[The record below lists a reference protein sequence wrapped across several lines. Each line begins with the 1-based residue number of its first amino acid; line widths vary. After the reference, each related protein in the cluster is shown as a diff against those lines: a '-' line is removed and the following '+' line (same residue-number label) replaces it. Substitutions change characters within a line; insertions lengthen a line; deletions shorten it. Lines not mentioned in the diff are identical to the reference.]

1 MKKITLLTA
10 LFGTFISASYD
21 QNKFGFINSRELLEV
36 MPEVKK
42 ADSSLQIYA
51 KSFQDQLESMS
62 KEYESKVK
70 DFQANEKT
78 MNEAVKEVKVKEV
91 QQLQERMEALQQ
103 SAQEKTSKRR
113 EEMYK
118 PILEKADKAIKDVAK
133 ENKYDYIFDAS
144 GGAILF
150 AKDSDNVLSLV
161 KTKLG
166 IK

>member
-1 MKKITLLTA
+1 
-10 LFGTFISASYD
+10 
-21 QNKFGFINSRELLEV
+21 

-91 QQLQERMEALQQ
+91 QQLQERMETLQQ
-103 SAQEKTSKRR
+103 SAQEKTSKKR

>member
-10 LFGTFISASYD
+10 LFGTFISASFA
-21 QNKFGFINSRELLEV
+21 QNKFGYINSRELLEV

-103 SAQEKTSKRR
+103 SAQEKTSKKR

>member
-10 LFGTFISASYD
+10 LFGTFISASYA
-21 QNKFGFINSRELLEV
+21 QNKLGYINSRELLEV

-103 SAQEKTSKRR
+103 SAQEKTSKKR

-150 AKDSDNVLSLV
+150 AKDSDNVLPLV

>member
-1 MKKITLLTA
+1 MKKITLLAA
-10 LFGTFISASYD
+10 LFGTFISASFA
-21 QNKFGFINSRELLEV
+21 QNKLGYINSRELLEV

-91 QQLQERMEALQQ
+91 QQLQERMETLQQ
-103 SAQEKTSKRR
+103 SAQEKTAKRR

>member
-10 LFGTFISASYD
+10 LFGTFISASYA
-21 QNKFGFINSRELLEV
+21 QNKFGYINSRELLEV

>member
-10 LFGTFISASYD
+10 LFGTFISASFA
-21 QNKFGFINSRELLEV
+21 QNKFGYINSRELLEV

-91 QQLQERMEALQQ
+91 QQLQERMETLQQ
-103 SAQEKTSKRR
+103 SAQEKTSKKR

>member
-1 MKKITLLTA
+1 MKKITLLAA
-10 LFGTFISASYD
+10 LFGTFISASYA
-21 QNKFGFINSRELLEV
+21 QNKLGYINSRELLEV

-91 QQLQERMEALQQ
+91 QQLQERMETLQQ
-103 SAQEKTSKRR
+103 SAQEKTAKRR

>member
-1 MKKITLLTA
+1 MKKITLLAA
-10 LFGTFISASYD
+10 LFGTFISASYA
-21 QNKFGFINSRELLEV
+21 QNKLGYINSRELLEV

-103 SAQEKTSKRR
+103 SAQEKTAKKR

-161 KTKLG
+161 KTTLG
-166 IK
+166 NK

>member
-1 MKKITLLTA
+1 MKKITLLAA
-10 LFGTFISASYD
+10 LFGTFINASYA
-21 QNKFGFINSRELLEV
+21 QNKLGYINSRELLEV

-103 SAQEKTSKRR
+103 SAQEKTAKKR

>member
-1 MKKITLLTA
+1 MKYFNAIGAIGNYNCPFDDKRE
-10 LFGTFISASYD
+10 
-21 QNKFGFINSRELLEV
+21 GFV
-36 MPEVKK
+36 MGEGAGCLILQSPEKV
-42 ADSSLQIYA
+42 
-51 KSFQDQLESMS
+51 

-91 QQLQERMEALQQ
+91 QQLQERMETLQQ

>member
-10 LFGTFISASYD
+10 LFGTFISASYA

-91 QQLQERMEALQQ
+91 QQLQERMETLQQ
-103 SAQEKTSKRR
+103 SAQEKTSKKR

>member
-10 LFGTFISASYD
+10 LFGTFISASYA
-21 QNKFGFINSRELLEV
+21 QNKVGYINSRELLEV

>member
-10 LFGTFISASYD
+10 LFGTFISASYA
-21 QNKFGFINSRELLEV
+21 QNKFGYINSRELLEV

-103 SAQEKTSKRR
+103 SAQEKTSKKR

>member
-1 MKKITLLTA
+1 
-10 LFGTFISASYD
+10 
-21 QNKFGFINSRELLEV
+21 
-36 MPEVKK
+36 
-42 ADSSLQIYA
+42 
-51 KSFQDQLESMS
+51 
-62 KEYESKVK
+62 
-70 DFQANEKT
+70 

>member
-10 LFGTFISASYD
+10 LFGTFISASYA
-21 QNKFGFINSRELLEV
+21 QTKFGYINSRELLEV

-103 SAQEKTSKRR
+103 SAQEKTSKKR

>member
-1 MKKITLLTA
+1 MKKITLLAA
-10 LFGTFISASYD
+10 LFGTFISASYA
-21 QNKFGFINSRELLEV
+21 QNKLGYINSRELLEV

-91 QQLQERMEALQQ
+91 QQLQERMETLQQ
-103 SAQEKTSKRR
+103 SAQEKTAKRR

-150 AKDSDNVLSLV
+150 AKVSDNVLSLV

>member
-10 LFGTFISASYD
+10 LFGTFISASYA
-21 QNKFGFINSRELLEV
+21 QNKLGYINSRELLEV

-91 QQLQERMEALQQ
+91 QQLQERMETLQQ

>member
-10 LFGTFISASYD
+10 LFGTFISASYA

>member
-1 MKKITLLTA
+1 MKKITLLSA
-10 LFGTFISASYD
+10 LFGTFISATYA
-21 QNKFGFINSRELLEV
+21 QNKLGYINSRELLEV

-91 QQLQERMEALQQ
+91 QQLQERMETLQQ
-103 SAQEKTSKRR
+103 SAQEKTAKRR

>member
-10 LFGTFISASYD
+10 LFGTFISASYA
-21 QNKFGFINSRELLEV
+21 QNKLGYINSRELLEV

-103 SAQEKTSKRR
+103 SAQEKTSKKR

>member
-10 LFGTFISASYD
+10 LFGTFISASYA
-21 QNKFGFINSRELLEV
+21 QTKFGYINSRDSLEV

>member
-10 LFGTFISASYD
+10 LFGTFISASFA
-21 QNKFGFINSRELLEV
+21 QNKLGYINSRELLEV

>member
-10 LFGTFISASYD
+10 LFGTFISASYA
-21 QNKFGFINSRELLEV
+21 QNKLGYINSRELLEV

-103 SAQEKTSKRR
+103 SAQEKTSKKR

-144 GGAILF
+144 GGAILY
-150 AKDSDNVLSLV
+150 AKDSDNVLPLV

>member
-1 MKKITLLTA
+1 MKKITLLAA
-10 LFGTFISASYD
+10 LFGTFISASFA
-21 QNKFGFINSRELLEV
+21 QNKLGYINSRELLEV

>member
-10 LFGTFISASYD
+10 LFGTFISASYA

-91 QQLQERMEALQQ
+91 QQLQERMETLQQ
-103 SAQEKTSKRR
+103 SAQEKTSKKR
-113 EEMYK
+113 EEMYN

>member
-1 MKKITLLTA
+1 
-10 LFGTFISASYD
+10 
-21 QNKFGFINSRELLEV
+21 
-36 MPEVKK
+36 
-42 ADSSLQIYA
+42 
-51 KSFQDQLESMS
+51 
-62 KEYESKVK
+62 
-70 DFQANEKT
+70 
-78 MNEAVKEVKVKEV
+78 
-91 QQLQERMEALQQ
+91 
-103 SAQEKTSKRR
+103 
-113 EEMYK
+113 MYK

>member
-10 LFGTFISASYD
+10 LFGTFISASYA
-21 QNKFGFINSRELLEV
+21 QNKFGYINSRELLEV

-91 QQLQERMEALQQ
+91 QQLQERMETLQQ

>member
-10 LFGTFISASYD
+10 LFGTFISASYA
-21 QNKFGFINSRELLEV
+21 QNKLGYINSRELLEV

>member
-1 MKKITLLTA
+1 MKKITLLAA
-10 LFGTFISASYD
+10 LFGTFISATYA
-21 QNKFGFINSRELLEV
+21 QNKLGYINSRELLEV

-91 QQLQERMEALQQ
+91 QQLQERMETLQQ
-103 SAQEKTSKRR
+103 SAQEKTAKRR

>member
-1 MKKITLLTA
+1 
-10 LFGTFISASYD
+10 
-21 QNKFGFINSRELLEV
+21 

>member
-10 LFGTFISASYD
+10 LFGTFISASFA
-21 QNKFGFINSRELLEV
+21 QNKFGYINSRELLEV

>member
-1 MKKITLLTA
+1 MKKITLLAA
-10 LFGTFISASYD
+10 LFGTFISASYA
-21 QNKFGFINSRELLEV
+21 QNKLGYINSRELLEV

-103 SAQEKTSKRR
+103 SAQEKTAKKR

>member
-10 LFGTFISASYD
+10 LFGTFISASYA
-21 QNKFGFINSRELLEV
+21 QNKLGYINSRELLEV

-78 MNEAVKEVKVKEV
+78 MNEAVKEV

>member
-10 LFGTFISASYD
+10 LFGTFISASYA
-21 QNKFGFINSRELLEV
+21 QNKLGYINSRELLEV

-91 QQLQERMEALQQ
+91 QQLQERMETLQQ
-103 SAQEKTSKRR
+103 SAQEKTSKKR

>member
-10 LFGTFISASYD
+10 LFGTFISASYA

-78 MNEAVKEVKVKEV
+78 MNEAVKEVK
-91 QQLQERMEALQQ
+91 AL
-103 SAQEKTSKRR
+103 TGWGLR
-113 EEMYK
+113 ECKDYV
-118 PILEKADKAIKDVAK
+118 DKI
-133 ENKYDYIFDAS
+133 
-144 GGAILF
+144 
-150 AKDSDNVLSLV
+150 
-161 KTKLG
+161 
-166 IK
+166 